1 MKTITV
7 EAAVQTIT
15 IEAATPDSAH
25 ELCAALSAFRT
36 DVIEGDDGGQQVRV
50 ELGRGNRE
58 VAGVLNAIDDYFGR
72 SSETAPVR
80 ITFGGR
86 RYALVPSGS
95 SRRYVRY
102 ADLRRPRVSA
112 RG

>member
-15 IEAATPDSAH
+15 IEAATPDSAQ
-25 ELCAALSAFRT
+25 ELRTALSGFRT

-58 VAGVLNAIDDYFGR
+58 VAGVLKVIDDYFGR
-72 SSETAPVR
+72 RSETAPVR

-86 RYALVPSGS
+86 SYALVPSGS
-95 SRRYVRY
+95 SRRYLRY

>member
-15 IEAATPDSAH
+15 VEAATPDSAQ
-25 ELCAALSAFRT
+25 ELCNALSGFRA
-36 DVIEGDDGGQQVRV
+36 DVVEGDGGQQVRV
-50 ELGRGNRE
+50 ELGGGNRE
-58 VAGVLNAIDDYFGR
+58 VAGVLNAIDEYFGR
-72 SSETAPVR
+72 TSETAPVR

-95 SRRYVRY
+95 SRRYLRY